1 VIHIVFIVVAYDIV
15 EDAKRNRLA
24 KVLTNFGVR
33 VQKSVFECE
42 IDDRQYLRMK
52 AAIEKEIDPEWDS
65 VRYYFLCRKCRENIQ
80 VSGLGSVLDDEEVII
95 V

>member
-1 VIHIVFIVVAYDIV
+1 MFIVVAYDIV
-15 EDAKRNRLA
+15 DDSKRNRLA
-24 KVLTNFGVR
+24 KILCNFGER

-42 IDDRQYLRMK
+42 IEDQQYLRMR

-65 VRYYFLCRKCRENIQ
+65 VRYYFLCKRCKGNIR
-80 VSGLGSVLDDEEVII
+80 VSGLGAVLESEDLII